1 MKSLISLLLMLMML
15 FAAAQAETL
24 LIDGYADAPDEAAL
38 TDHLAEALSAALSET
53 VTARHEADVTAA
65 VNAFLAEKGDAALV
79 CVPDAYIVS
88 LQGYT
93 SEDLRDA
100 LLPVTRVA
108 QSASVMMLSR
118 AAMDAVGEP
127 TAEGLAAWT
136 EEHEYELFLARLI
149 DAGHND
155 YLSLT
160 ATGELYVD
168 QNLYMDWAEAAQA
181 AEDGAADL
189 TVLSAAMQPEE
200 IAGIYTPVY
209 TTELPGL
216 WQGLFVR
223 TGREDLAER
232 LNAALP
238 GICGTDAY
246 RALLAA
252 GHYED
257 VPCPEQKV
265 FAEEVRQLVA
275 DYVRYLTNEGLF
287 FYEE

>member
-1 MKSLISLLLMLMML
+1 MVRASSTRK
-15 FAAAQAETL
+15 
-24 LIDGYADAPDEAAL
+24 D
-38 TDHLAEALSAALSET
+38 
-53 VTARHEADVTAA
+53 
-65 VNAFLAEKGDAALV
+65 
-79 CVPDAYIVS
+79 PDAV
-88 LQGYT
+88 
-93 SEDLRDA
+93 R
-100 LLPVTRVA
+100 
-108 QSASVMMLSR
+108 
-118 AAMDAVGEP
+118 
-127 TAEGLAAWT
+127 
-136 EEHEYELFLARLI
+136 
-149 DAGHND
+149 
-155 YLSLT
+155 
-160 ATGELYVD
+160 
-168 QNLYMDWAEAAQA
+168 
-181 AEDGAADL
+181 
-189 TVLSAAMQPEE
+189 LSAAMQPEE